1 MQDDRRQW
9 NGSSSGYVETL
20 YFLLF
25 IFCKLKTSKKQ
36 KQNKAY

>member
-1 MQDDRRQW
+1 MIEGTGMVAVVGMW
-9 NGSSSGYVETL
+9 KL

-25 IFCKLKTSKKQ
+25 IFYKLKTSKKQ

>member
-1 MQDDRRQW
+1 MTEG
-9 NGSSSGYVETL
+9 NGMVAVVGKWKL

-25 IFCKLKTSKKQ
+25 IFCKLKTSKKH